1 MRTGACFNML
11 MLLRGDLPREVAM
24 RRTSLVP
31 LAALALFAAGCA
43 GSISPQ
49 TVRAELVRQSG
60 APPAKEFEFTMGRFT
75 TALLKSA
82 LGPGP
87 DGQLPLAG
95 LTGIELAVYSLPIGI
110 PEGALDFSQMTPYGW
125 ENVVRYKDGPKSVLV
140 MIRVGSDSISDLALV
155 AASASEVVYGRLRG
169 HLPATLP
176 EAIRAAVAQGGT
188 EAVKR
193 ELLDAAGTT
202 EH

>member
-1 MRTGACFNML
+1 ML
-11 MLLRGDLPREVAM
+11 ELLSGDLPWEIAM

-31 LAALALFAAGCA
+31 LTALALFAAGCA

-60 APPAKEFEFTMGRFT
+60 APPAREFEFTMGRFT

-82 LGPGP
+82 IGPGP

-95 LTGIELAVYSLPIGI
+95 LTGIELAVYGLPPTAPAG
-110 PEGALDFSQMTPYGW
+110 GFDFTQMTPHGW
-125 ENVVRYKDGPKSVLV
+125 ENVVRYKDGPNSVLV
-140 MIRVGSDSISDLALV
+140 MIRGGSDSISDLALV
-155 AASASEVVYGRLRG
+155 AASGSEVVYGRLRG

-176 EAIRAAVAQGGT
+176 EAIRDSFTLHGT
-188 EAVKR
+188 AAVKR

-202 EH
+202 EP